1 MLDIIF
7 LRLKIF
13 IAYLRDKSDFHL
25 GVSSLN
31 KRNIYLFLGADYG
44 NIGDVAITYAQI
56 KYLKEHY
63 YDYNVVEIPISK
75 TFAGIKAVKSVITK
89 NDIIVLI
96 GGGNTSDLYDDIEWL
111 RQLVIL
117 NFRSYRIICFPQ
129 TFDFTNTL
137 RGFLCRNVAS
147 FVYHRAKNILIF
159 AREQNT
165 MNILNKYFKGIKS
178 ALVPDIVMT
187 LNFCTSK
194 KRKGVLICMR
204 SDKESIVD
212 SQQKEML
219 IRRIKSKYSHIEYQD
234 TQVDGIDTNNRF
246 IKFQEILS
254 KFRNHEFVITDR
266 LHGMIF
272 CYITG
277 TPALVYDN
285 SNHKISACFNW
296 IKDCGYIK
304 LIDSLDD
311 IDAFKPIDNF
321 DASHNRIVSFYNKVF
336 TTSCADLLF

>member
-1 MLDIIF
+1 MLDILL

-13 IAYLRDKSDFHL
+13 IAYFRDKSDFYL
-25 GVSSLN
+25 ELSSSKKN
-31 KRNIYLFLGADYG
+31 NIYVFLGADYG

-56 KYLKEHY
+56 KYLKERY

-75 TFAGIKAVKSVITK
+75 TFAGIKAVRSVITK
-89 NDIIVLI
+89 KDIIVLI

-117 NFRSYRIICFPQ
+117 NFRSYKIIGFPQ

-137 RGFLCRNVAS
+137 QGVLCRKIAS
-147 FVYHRAKNILIF
+147 FVYRRAKNILIF

-165 MNILNKYFKGIKS
+165 MNVLNKYFKGIKV

-187 LNFCTSK
+187 LDLRFSK

-204 SDKESIVD
+204 SDKESMVD
-212 SQQKEML
+212 NKQKNRL
-219 IRRIKSKYSHIEYQD
+219 IQKLKSKYTHIEYQD
-234 TQVDGIDTNNRF
+234 TQVDDVDTNNRF
-246 IKFQEILS
+246 TKFQEIVT
-254 KFRNHEFVITDR
+254 KFRNHELVVTDR

-285 SNHKISACFNW
+285 SNHKISGCFNW

-311 IDAFKPIDNF
+311 IDTFEPIDNF
-321 DASHNRIVSFYNKVF
+321 ESSHNNIISCYNKVF
-336 TTSCADLLF
+336 TSSCAD